1 MIVTSLGHCCWPVRR
16 VTQSPICW
24 SSSKV
29 RGKLRKGGEN
39 DSKGM
44 VSNVEGVQSLGGTEL
59 LSSMRD
65 GICAFVAVVVVAVV
79 VVVVALMV
87 VVEMVVMMM
96 AVGVVVL
103 VIVVIVL
110 CIGMVVV
117 LCIGVVE
124 VDCAGVVDI
133 LVLGEVFMVKV
144 MEGVELVVG
153 CVMRLVL
160 WCANGRGYFLCC
172 FSLILVKMN
181 GLNVGGCLF

>member
-1 MIVTSLGHCCWPVRR
+1 MVTSLGHCCWPVRR
-16 VTQSPICW
+16 VPQSPICW
-24 SSSKV
+24 SSCKV
-29 RGKLRKGGEN
+29 RGKMREGGEN

-44 VSNVEGVQSLGGTEL
+44 VSNVEGVQSLGGTEM

-87 VVEMVVMMM
+87 VVEMVVLMI

-124 VDCAGVVDI
+124 VDYAGVVDI

-144 MEGVELVVG
+144 MEGVELVVR

>member
-1 MIVTSLGHCCWPVRR
+1 MVTSLGCCCWPVRR
-16 VTQSPICW
+16 VPQSPICW
-24 SSSKV
+24 SSCNV
-29 RGKLRKGGEN
+29 RGKMREGGED

-44 VSNVEGVQSLGGTEL
+44 VSNVEGVQSLGGTEM

-65 GICAFVAVVVVAVV
+65 VICAFVAVVVVAVV

-87 VVEMVVMMM
+87 VMGMVVLMI

-110 CIGMVVV
+110 CIGMVTV

-124 VDCAGVVDI
+124 VDYAGVVDI
-133 LVLGEVFMVKV
+133 LVLGEVFMLKV

-153 CVMRLVL
+153 CIMRLVL

>member
-1 MIVTSLGHCCWPVRR
+1 MVTSLGHCCWPVRR
-16 VTQSPICW
+16 VPQSPICW

-29 RGKLRKGGEN
+29 RGKLREGGEN

-44 VSNVEGVQSLGGTEL
+44 VSNVEGVQSLGGTEM

-65 GICAFVAVVVVAVV
+65 GICTFVAVVVVTVV
-79 VVVVALMV
+79 MVGVALMV
-87 VVEMVVMMM
+87 VVGMVVLMI

-124 VDCAGVVDI
+124 VDYAGVVDI

-160 WCANGRGYFLCC
+160 WCANRRGYFLCC

>member
-1 MIVTSLGHCCWPVRR
+1 MRE
-16 VTQSPICW
+16 
-24 SSSKV
+24 
-29 RGKLRKGGEN
+29 GGEN

-44 VSNVEGVQSLGGTEL
+44 VSNVEGVQSIGGTEL

-79 VVVVALMV
+79 VVLVALMV

-124 VDCAGVVDI
+124 VDYAGVVDI

-160 WCANGRGYFLCC
+160 WCANGRGYFLRF

>member
-1 MIVTSLGHCCWPVRR
+1 MVTFLGCCCWPVRR
-16 VTQSPICW
+16 VPQSPICW
-24 SSSKV
+24 SSCNV
-29 RGKLRKGGEN
+29 RGKMREGGEN

-44 VSNVEGVQSLGGTEL
+44 VSNVEGMQSLAGTEM
-59 LSSMRD
+59 LSSMRN

-87 VVEMVVMMM
+87 VVGMVVLMI

-110 CIGMVVV
+110 CIGMVIV

-124 VDCAGVVDI
+124 VDYAGVVDI

-160 WCANGRGYFLCC
+160 WCANGRGYFLCSL
-172 FSLILVKMN
+172 SLILVKMN

>member
-16 VTQSPICW
+16 VPQSPICW

-29 RGKLRKGGEN
+29 RGQLRKGGEN
-39 DSKGM
+39 DSKGL
-44 VSNVEGVQSLGGTEL
+44 VSNVEGVQSLGGTEM

-65 GICAFVAVVVVAVV
+65 GSCTFVAVVVVTVV
-79 VVVVALMV
+79 MVGVALMV
-87 VVEMVVMMM
+87 VVGMVVLMI

-103 VIVVIVL
+103 VIVGIVL

-124 VDCAGVVDI
+124 VDYAGVVDI